1 MTQTSAYPESLK
13 SALKLMQKGI
23 RAERY
28 LVCWRGMDHK
38 LRVVSAQG
46 MDEKALF
53 VSEALSVSLLEGV
66 ASSGEACWSEQD
78 QPLEGSLTFMLSG
91 IKSYICVPV
100 KFPGRAETG
109 LLYVDDR
116 KTVARFSY
124 TDYTNLLNIARRI
137 GNPSTTSSQKLPPP
151 TSAPRATEARAVGTF
166 QLPIAQQVSFFRSM
180 STFIQSGIPLLH
192 GLHALGQ
199 SGESPLLKKFCD
211 ALHRHLLKGNPLSEG
226 CVRLSNFAPMV
237 LHMLKSA
244 ETSGQLAEVLNQL
257 ALYLEESYSRSGR
270 IRTALVYP
278 VIVLCASL
286 VMAVILPTFV
296 LRDQLKS
303 YSTMAELPLPTKIL
317 VMIGDIARFPG
328 TWAATLVLLLILPS
342 LSRKVLGHGTVRRF
356 FHSFLCNFSP
366 TRRAYCAWQEVSL
379 ASSLGLQLKSGVNL
393 LAALRTSLA
402 VSGSPLVADV
412 SEKILERV
420 RQGDTLSKSLELAP
434 GVSQPFRQLLTA
446 GEESGHIVSALEW
459 IARAAKLDFDHA
471 VDTSIRLIEPMAM
484 LLMGVIV
491 GVVTLGTLLPSLKM
505 MESI

>member
-1 MTQTSAYPESLK
+1 VTQYPDSLK
-13 SALKLMQKGI
+13 AALKMMQSGI

-28 LVCWRGMDHK
+28 LVCWRGLDHQLK
-38 LRVVSAQG
+38 VVAAHG
-46 MDEKALF
+46 MDQKALF

-66 ASSGEACWSEQD
+66 ANSGEPCWSDQD
-78 QPLEGSLTFMLSG
+78 QPLDGSLTFMLAG

-100 KFPGRAETG
+100 KFPGRAESG

-116 KTVARFSY
+116 KTVARFNF
-124 TDYTNLLNIARRI
+124 TDYTNLLNIARKV
-137 GNPSTTSSQKLPPP
+137 GNPSAPSSAKLPPP
-151 TSAPRATEARAVGTF
+151 PSSARAAEIQAKGVHK
-166 QLPIAQQVSFFRSM
+166 LKVAHQVSFFRSM

-199 SGESPLLKKFCD
+199 SGESPQLKKFCD

-226 CVRLSNFAPMV
+226 CQRLSNFSPTV

-244 ETSGQLAEVLNQL
+244 ESSGQLAEVLNQL
-257 ALYLEESYSRSGR
+257 ATYLEESYGRSAR
-270 IRTALVYP
+270 IKSALVYP
-278 VIVLCASL
+278 TLVLMASL
-286 VMAVILPTFV
+286 VMAVVLPTFV

-303 YSTMAELPLPTKIL
+303 YTTMAELPLPTKIL

-328 TWAATLVLLLILPS
+328 TWTATLIGLFLLPQLA
-342 LSRKVLGHGTVRRF
+342 RKVLGDGRIQRF
-356 FHSFLCNFSP
+356 YHQFFCSFSP
-366 TRRAYCAWQEVSL
+366 TARAYCAWQEVSL

-393 LAALRTSLA
+393 LQALRTSLA
-402 VSGSPLVADV
+402 VSGSPLLADV
-412 SEKILERV
+412 SEKVIDRV
-420 RQGDTLSKSLELAP
+420 RNGETLSKALKMAP
-434 GVSQPFRQLLTA
+434 GISKPFLQLLTA

-484 LLMGVIV
+484 LLMGLIV

>member
-1 MTQTSAYPESLK
+1 MTQYPDSLK

-38 LRVVSAQG
+38 LRVVAAQG

-66 ASSGEACWSEQD
+66 ASSGEPCWSDQD
-78 QPLEGSLTFMLSG
+78 QALEGSLTFMLAG

-100 KFPGRAETG
+100 KFPGRPEAG

-116 KTVARFSY
+116 KTVARFTY
-124 TDYTNLLNIARRI
+124 TDYTNLLNIARKV
-137 GNPSTTSSQKLPPP
+137 GNPTAPPSQKLPPP
-151 TSAPRATEARAVGTF
+151 PPSARPAEVKAVGTYK
-166 QLPIAQQVSFFRSM
+166 LPIGQQVSFFRSM

-226 CVRLSNFAPMV
+226 CQRLSNFSPMV

-244 ETSGQLAEVLNQL
+244 ESSGQLAQVLNQL
-257 ALYLEESYSRSGR
+257 AIYLEESYARVGR
-270 IRTALVYP
+270 IRSALVYP
-278 VIVLCASL
+278 IIVLCASL
-286 VMAVILPTFV
+286 VMAVVLPTFV

-303 YSTMAELPLPTKIL
+303 YTTMAELPLPTKIL
-317 VMIGDIARFPG
+317 VTVGDIARFPG
-328 TWAATLVLLLILPS
+328 TWVATTVLLLLLPR
-342 LSRKVLGHGTVRRF
+342 LTRKLLGDGRIQRF
-356 FHSFLCNFSP
+356 YHQFFCSFSP
-366 TRRAYCAWQEVSL
+366 TARAYCAWQEVSL
-379 ASSLGLQLKSGVNL
+379 ASSLGLQLKAGVNL
-393 LAALRTSLA
+393 LQALRTSLA
-402 VSGSPLVADV
+402 VSGSPLLTDV

-420 RQGDTLSKSLELAP
+420 RQGDTLSRALELAP
-434 GVSQPFRQLLTA
+434 GISKPFRQLLIA

-459 IARAAKLDFDHA
+459 IARSAKLDFDHA
-471 VDTSIRLIEPMAM
+471 IDTSIRLIEPMAM
-484 LLMGVIV
+484 LLMGVVV
-491 GVVTLGTLLPSLKM
+491 GIVTLGTLLPSLKM